1 MYLVYQTSCLYLNMS
16 YIELTTRFQIAMYL
30 LNREKRLNA
39 VPRSTD
45 IIQVLNE
52 MTTDKRHI
60 KVPQCRLLCHTHVD
74 NKKKQAFENY
84 LFKCVTR
91 PDLR

>member
-1 MYLVYQTSCLYLNMS
+1 MS

-52 MTTDKRHI
+52 LTTDKRHI
-60 KVPQCRLLCHTHVD
+60 RVPQGRLLCHTHVD
-74 NKKKQAFENY
+74 NKKKTGFRKLSFLSVLHDQTSDES
-84 LFKCVTR
+84 FK
-91 PDLR
+91 LMK